1 MSTTTS
7 HTAPAG
13 SWGGDAAKRA
23 IDLTVAVLA
32 LVLTAPLLA
41 AAMLAVLLRIGAPV
55 LFVQERTGR
64 YGRPFRIYKLRTMT
78 DARDAKGELLPD
90 AVRCPPTGRLLRRL
104 SIDELPQLWNVL
116 RGDLS
121 LVGPRPLV
129 RQYDPWYTERERQ
142 RFLVRPGLTG
152 LVQISGRNGLTWN
165 ERLELDVRYVRERS
179 FGLDLLIILR
189 TVRAVL
195 VGTGA
200 SATARARTV
209 DLDAERRA
217 WRAVAAQAAEPV
229 GHGAPSHPELDF
241 RAST

>member
-1 MSTTTS
+1 MSATGRTRLLG
-7 HTAPAG
+7 PR
-13 SWGGDAAKRA
+13 GDEAAKRA
-23 IDLTVAVLA
+23 VDLTIAVLA

-64 YGRPFRIYKLRTMT
+64 HGRPFRIYKLRTMT
-78 DARDAKGELLPD
+78 DDRDADGELLPD

-152 LVQISGRNGLTWN
+152 LVQISGRNGLTWD

-179 FGLDLLIILR
+179 LGLDLRILLR
-189 TVRAVL
+189 TARAVL

-217 WRAVAAQAAEPV
+217 WLAVAGRSVGPAA
-229 GHGAPSHPELDF
+229 HNLPSVP
-241 RAST
+241 RS